1 MKRIKSN
8 GLLHNTEGPAIIAED
23 GSECWCLNG
32 IKHREGGPA
41 VTTPQ
46 GDSYWY
52 FNGVLHREDGPAI
65 EYHDGTKYWYINGKK
80 HRMDGPAVERAS
92 GRTQYWLFGVRLTQ
106 QVFDKFIN
114 EIENPTSV
122 QSEHSDSEILEEKSN
137 HAHKEFKEQPAEIK
151 PTAIFEKVDTKQTH
165 ANNNE
170 MKVVTS
176 GNSNRIDTNQL
187 PVIEDSE
194 FDSFLNDPEPNPV
207 KTFFG
212 MPIKDDKK
220 DE

>member
-8 GLLHNTEGPAIIAED
+8 GLLHNVSGPAIIAED

-46 GDSYWY
+46 GDRYWY

-106 QVFDKFIN
+106 KVYDKFIN
-114 EIENPTSV
+114 EINNPNTV
-122 QSEHSDSEILEEKSN
+122 QSEHSDSEILEEKNN
-137 HAHKEFKEQPAEIK
+137 HAHQEFKEQPNNIK
-151 PTAIFEKVDTKQTH
+151 STAIFEQVDTKITPV
-165 ANNNE
+165 NE
-170 MKVVTS
+170 TKVFTS
-176 GNSNRIDTNQL
+176 GNSNQIDINKV
-187 PVIEDSE
+187 PEIEASE